1 MIIHVKRDAKESEIQ
16 DLSTAIEEA
25 GFRVHRSD
33 GERRTI
39 IGLIGDTAKVSENDF
54 KKYSIVDGVYRI
66 QSHTKANRSFKED
79 SVMILEME
87 LKSAATSW
95 FVGPHQLK
103 I

>member
-66 QSHTKANRSFKED
+66 QKPYKKANRSFQED
-79 SVMILEME
+79 DSIID
-87 LKSAATSW
+87 
-95 FVGPHQLK
+95 VGNGVK
-103 I
+103 VGA